1 MTPQDKIMT
10 DPSPSLRQILTESM
24 KDAMRAK
31 DSVKLGTLRMV
42 LAAVKDLDIA
52 ARTETS
58 REGISDDEI
67 SQLLQKLIKQ
77 RREAADAF
85 TNGGRAELADN
96 ERAEAAIIES
106 FLPQQL
112 DEAAM
117 TAVIQAAIAGTGA
130 ASIKDMGKVMA
141 ALRGKYAAVLDMTA
155 ASAKVK
161 ALLAGAN

>member
-1 MTPQDKIMT
+1 
-10 DPSPSLRQILTESM
+10 
-24 KDAMRAK
+24 MRAK

-42 LAAVKDLDIA
+42 LAAVKDRDIA

-112 DEAAM
+112 DDAAM
-117 TAVIQAAIAGTGA
+117 AAAIQSAIAEAGA
-130 ASIKDMGKVMA
+130 SSIKDMGKVMA
-141 ALRGKYAAVLDMTA
+141 ALRGKYAAVMDMTA

-161 ALLAGAN
+161 ALLAGVN

>member
-1 MTPQDKIMT
+1 MT
-10 DPSPSLRQILTESM
+10 DPSLSLRQTLTESM

-31 DSVKLGTLRMV
+31 DSLKLGTLRMV
-42 LAAVKDLDIA
+42 LAAIKDRDIA
-52 ARTETS
+52 ARTESS
-58 REGISDDEI
+58 REGISDDDI

-77 RREAADAF
+77 RREASDAF
-85 TNGGRAELADN
+85 TSGGRPEMAEN
-96 ERAEAAIIES
+96 ESAEAVIIES

-141 ALRGKYAAVLDMTA
+141 ALRGKYAAVLDITA

>member
-1 MTPQDKIMT
+1 MT
-10 DPSPSLRQILTESM
+10 DPSPSLLQTLTESM

-42 LAAVKDLDIA
+42 LAAVKDRDIA

-77 RREAADAF
+77 RREAAEAF

-106 FLPQQL
+106 FLPKQL

-117 TAVIQAAIAGTGA
+117 TAAIQSAMAEAGA
-130 ASIKDMGKVMA
+130 SSIKDMGKVMA
-141 ALRGKYAAVLDMTA
+141 ALRSKYAAVMDMTA

-161 ALLAGAN
+161 TLLAGAN

>member
-1 MTPQDKIMT
+1 MTE
-10 DPSPSLRQILTESM
+10 PSLRQTLTESM

-31 DSVKLGTLRMV
+31 DSMKLGTLRMV
-42 LAAVKDLDIA
+42 LAAIKDRDIA
-52 ARTETS
+52 ARTESS
-58 REGISDDEI
+58 REGISDDDI

-85 TNGGRAELADN
+85 TSGGRPELAEN

-117 TAVIQAAIAGTGA
+117 TSVIETAIAETGA
-130 ASIKDMGKVMA
+130 TSIKDMGKVMA
-141 ALRGKYAAVLDMTA
+141 ALRAKYAAVLDMTA

-161 ALLAGAN
+161 ALLAGIH

>member
-1 MTPQDKIMT
+1 MT
-10 DPSPSLRQILTESM
+10 DPSPSLRQTLTESM

-42 LAAVKDLDIA
+42 LAAIKDRDIA

-117 TAVIQAAIAGTGA
+117 TAAIQSAIGEVGA

-141 ALRGKYAAVLDMTA
+141 ALRGKYAAVMDMTA

>member
-1 MTPQDKIMT
+1 MT
-10 DPSPSLRQILTESM
+10 DPLPSLRQTLTESM

-31 DSVKLGTLRMV
+31 DSLKLGTLRMV
-42 LAAVKDLDIA
+42 LAAIKDRDIA
-52 ARTETS
+52 ARTESS
-58 REGISDDEI
+58 REGISDDDI

-85 TNGGRAELADN
+85 THGGRAELADN

-117 TAVIQAAIAGTGA
+117 TAAIQSAIAETGA

-161 ALLAGAN
+161 TLLAGTN

>member
-1 MTPQDKIMT
+1 MT